1 MLGGFDYLCSM
12 IRSVLLALFGMI
24 LSVSLYGQRYG
35 GLVGLTLVTEKLPEG
50 LEYAPL
56 KFMGQLEYPLRT
68 KRFSGNEARWR
79 VIVEP
84 QFNWVFL
91 PVREGLTGIER
102 QRAYEFGANAGIRY
116 RLPVAPSWSLHAQIS
131 AGPHYI
137 SRAYVQQAGG
147 YIFSDNFAL
156 GTEVTL
162 RPGVDLLVQGRFRH
176 LSNAGLQN
184 PNKGLDNFFLMLG
197 LIVE

>member
-1 MLGGFDYLCSM
+1 MSRYIFSLIACLAFTISLC
-12 IRSVLLALFGMI
+12 A
-24 LSVSLYGQRYG
+24 QRYG
-35 GLVGLTLVTEKLPEG
+35 GAIGITLVTEKLPEG

-68 KRFSGNEARWR
+68 KRFAGEDARWR

-84 QFNWVFL
+84 QFNYVSL
-91 PVREGLTGIER
+91 PVREGVVGIER
-102 QRAYEFGANAGIRY
+102 EAAYEFGANAGIRY
-116 RLPVAPSWSLHAQIS
+116 RLPLSKLWSVHAQIS

-137 SRAYVQQAGG
+137 SRAYEQQAGG

-156 GTEVTL
+156 GAELEL
-162 RPGVDLLVQGRFRH
+162 REGMSALVQGRFRH

-184 PNKGLDNFFLMLG
+184 PNKGLDNFFLMVG
-197 LIVE
+197 LIFG